1 MKIKGSVYNDFK
13 KRYFKFLKNQETKN
27 NLIKDKTGKFNN
39 FYLPLSNWIYKQYS
53 KDKKIKII
61 GLSGGQGTG
70 KSTVTGILEFI
81 LKNIYGLN
89 TCIFSIDD
97 FYKTKS
103 QRKKMSKNV
112 HPLFSTRGVPGT
124 HDVSLINKKIREL
137 KKKRFKQVLLP
148 RFDKSIDDRHKKDKW
163 AKIKKSPQ
171 IIIFEGWCVG
181 AKHQKYSLLK
191 KPLNSIERK
200 HDAEL
205 KWRKKVN
212 YYLKNNYKNLF
223 NKIDKLIYL
232 KAPSYDYVFK
242 WRSLQEKKLKLTSKN
257 KNTMSKS
264 QIREFI
270 MFYERITRQMMIDFK
285 YISDLTVFLDKD
297 HRSKKIKFF

>member
-242 WRSLQEKKLKLTSKN
+242 WRLLQEKKLKLTSKN

-264 QIREFI
+264 KMREFI

>member
-103 QRKKMSKNV
+103 QRKKMSKKI

>member
-39 FYLPLSNWIYKQYS
+39 FYLPLSNWIYKQYI

-81 LKNIYGLN
+81 LKNVYGLN

-103 QRKKMSKNV
+103 QRKKMSKNI

-124 HDVSLINKKIREL
+124 HDVLLINKKIREL

-148 RFDKSIDDRHKKDKW
+148 RFDKSTDDRHKKDKW

-242 WRSLQEKKLKLTSKN
+242 WRLLQEKKLKLTSKN

>member
-1 MKIKGSVYNDFK
+1 M
-13 KRYFKFLKNQETKN
+13 
-27 NLIKDKTGKFNN
+27 
-39 FYLPLSNWIYKQYS
+39 
-53 KDKKIKII
+53 
-61 GLSGGQGTG
+61 
-70 KSTVTGILEFI
+70 
-81 LKNIYGLN
+81 
-89 TCIFSIDD
+89 
-97 FYKTKS
+97 
-103 QRKKMSKNV
+103 
-112 HPLFSTRGVPGT
+112 
-124 HDVSLINKKIREL
+124 
-137 KKKRFKQVLLP
+137 
-148 RFDKSIDDRHKKDKW
+148 
-163 AKIKKSPQ
+163 
-171 IIIFEGWCVG
+171 
-181 AKHQKYSLLK
+181 LK

-242 WRSLQEKKLKLTSKN
+242 WRLLQEKKLKLTSKN

>member
-13 KRYFKFLKNQETKN
+13 KRYYKFLKNQETKN

-103 QRKKMSKNV
+103 QRKKMSKKI

-148 RFDKSIDDRHKKDKW
+148 RFDKSTDDRHKKDKW

>member
-103 QRKKMSKNV
+103 QRKKMSKKI

-242 WRSLQEKKLKLTSKN
+242 WRLLQEKKLKLTSKN

-264 QIREFI
+264 KMREFI

>member
-242 WRSLQEKKLKLTSKN
+242 WRLLQEKKLKLTSKN

>member
-171 IIIFEGWCVG
+171 IIIFEGRCVG

-242 WRSLQEKKLKLTSKN
+242 WRLLQEKKLKLTSKN

-264 QIREFI
+264 KMREFI